1 MSTVNVIDAPCGY
14 GKTSWAIQ
22 YMNSVPI
29 DEYKFIY
36 VTPFLDEVTRVKE
49 SVVNRT
55 FYEPHDKHGDTKLD
69 DLHRLLGE
77 GKDICTTH
85 NLFMRSDDHTR
96 KLLQN
101 NKYILILDEVLN
113 VIKQVDLKKNDLE
126 LLKKAGAIS
135 FEKRENGLEYIQ
147 WHEQLNHESRFND
160 IKRMALSNSLLHYQN
175 SALIWSFPVEIFS
188 LFQDVYILTYLFKGQ
203 LQRYYFDLYQVQ
215 YKYLSVV
222 FSSEVYELVPY
233 EKRDKLNKA
242 LLAEKIEIY
251 EGGLNDIGNKSSAL
265 SYSWF
270 GNAKNKKDFE
280 KLKNNAYN
288 YLTNKR
294 KANNTNAL
302 WTTFK
307 GGSKGKFKKL
317 VAPRSYADSYISVTS
332 RATNEYREK
341 FNLVYLANR
350 FMRPIETGFF
360 RQNGITVDADA
371 WALSELIQWIWR
383 SRIREGK
390 PINIYIPSSRM
401 RGLLERYL
409 TSEDFEEAP
418 LNAIIDQSP
427 DDWHL

>member
-1 MSTVNVIDAPCGY
+1 MTTVNVIDAPCGY

-22 YMNSVPI
+22 YMNSVPV

-36 VTPFLDEVTRVKE
+36 VTPFLNEVSRVKE
-49 SVVNRT
+49 KVTNRV
-55 FYEPHDKHGDTKLD
+55 FHEPHDELGNTKLD
-69 DLHRLLGE
+69 DLHRLLNE

-85 NLFMRSDDHTR
+85 NLFMRADDRTR
-96 KLLQN
+96 KLLKQ

-113 VIKQVDLKKNDLE
+113 VIKQVELKKNDLE
-126 LLKKAGAIS
+126 ILKNAGAIS
-135 FEKRENGLEYIQ
+135 IEKRNNGLEYIQ
-147 WHEQLNHESRFND
+147 WNEDIDHESRFND
-160 IKRMALSNSLLHYQN
+160 IKRMALSDSLLHYQN
-175 SALIWSFPVEIFS
+175 SALIWSFPVEIFN

-203 LQRYYFDLYQVQ
+203 LQRYYFDLYQIQ

-222 FSSEVYELVPY
+222 LTNEIYELVPY
-233 EKRDKLNKA
+233 EKRENLNKN
-242 LLAEKIEIY
+242 LLAEKITIY
-251 EGGLNDIGNKSSAL
+251 EGALNDIGNKSNAL

-270 GNAKNKKDFE
+270 GNAKNKKDFVR
-280 KLKNNAYN
+280 LQNNAYN
-288 YLTNKR
+288 YLTNKQR
-294 KANNTNAL
+294 ANNTNAL
-302 WTTFK
+302 WTTYK
-307 GGSKGKFKKL
+307 GGSKEKFKKL
-317 VAPRSYADSYISVTS
+317 VAPRSYADSYISITS
-332 RATNEYREK
+332 RATNDHIEK
-341 FNLVYLANR
+341 YNLVYLANR

-360 RQNGITVDADA
+360 RQNGIAVDSDA